1 MTIEQT
7 SPVMFGVIVPVA
19 LLSGVGAFFAFE
31 GGIVFGVI
39 MSVVLAAVIVGLL
52 SFAKITI
59 TVDRNGVVARSSI
72 FGFPLLRVRRSQIA
86 TVTLD
91 QTAAMSWGG
100 WGYRMKSEGTALI
113 LRSGQAA
120 VIEKTNGKK
129 VLFAVDEAEQ
139 LAETLKT
146 ITTH

>member
-1 MTIEQT
+1 
-7 SPVMFGVIVPVA
+7 
-19 LLSGVGAFFAFE
+19 
-31 GGIVFGVI
+31 
-39 MSVVLAAVIVGLL
+39 
-52 SFAKITI
+52 
-59 TVDRNGVVARSSI
+59 
-72 FGFPLLRVRRSQIA
+72 
-86 TVTLD
+86 
-91 QTAAMSWGG
+91 
-100 WGYRMKSEGTALI
+100 MKSEGTALI